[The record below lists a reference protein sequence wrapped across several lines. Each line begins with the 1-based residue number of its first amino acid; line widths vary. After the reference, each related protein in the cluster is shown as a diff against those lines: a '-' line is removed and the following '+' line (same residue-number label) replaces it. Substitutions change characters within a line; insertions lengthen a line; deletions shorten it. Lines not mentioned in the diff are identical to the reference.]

1 MWLRARPCNTPLGF
15 SQIPVL
21 FLTRCKGTTI
31 PGMAVPLCP
40 SLTDFFVFSHRNHRK
55 HRNIF
60 SMNLFDYAVFL

>member
-40 SLTDFFVFSHRNHRK
+40 SLTDFFLHTEITENTE
-55 HRNIF
+55 IF
-60 SMNLFDYAVFL
+60 FFMNLFDYAVFL

>member
-1 MWLRARPCNTPLGF
+1 MLFDVRSKEYDVAAREALSITPLGF

-40 SLTDFFVFSHRNHRK
+40 SLTEYFYFSVRNQ
-55 HRNIF
+55 
-60 SMNLFDYAVFL
+60 